1 MCVDVPE
8 IHLSPVQLCVSIE
21 EQSQSK
27 LHAVSPLQ
35 LWPESVEIQ
44 TVADLTLQHGLTEGG
59 ADWLPELRGCPAQGG
74 QRVSELTEGDE
85 GGGGE
90 RGLAG
95 LGEDVRRVVHL
106 SRHPL
111 VT

>member
-21 EQSQSK
+21 QQSQSK

-35 LWPESVEIQ
+35 PWPESVQIQ
-44 TVADLTLQHGLTEGG
+44 TVADLTLQHPLTEGG
-59 ADWLPELRGCPAQGG
+59 ADRMPELRGGLAQDG
-74 QRVSELTEGDE
+74 QRVSELTEWDE

-90 RGLAG
+90 GGLAG
-95 LGEDVRRVVHL
+95 LGEYVRRVVHL
-106 SRHPL
+106 SRHSL
-111 VT
+111 IT